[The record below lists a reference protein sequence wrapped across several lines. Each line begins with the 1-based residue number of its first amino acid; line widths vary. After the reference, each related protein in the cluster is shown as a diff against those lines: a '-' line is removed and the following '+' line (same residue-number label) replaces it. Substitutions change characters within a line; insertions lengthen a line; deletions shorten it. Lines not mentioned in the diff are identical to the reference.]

1 MDRHCFT
8 TTEIS
13 SMENNFAGTR
23 KVINGKLSRAVRRTP
38 RYNYHYPAVGLS
50 HSKRRQPCPYCTHM
64 MGCLSCVPRVA
75 INLMYIAE

>member
-13 SMENNFAGTR
+13 SMEN
-23 KVINGKLSRAVRRTP
+23 NGKLSRAVRRTP